1 MELLVPP
8 AGAPVRSVSGCFRGP
23 WTPAPRNGP
32 PCKVWLRAR
41 RASKGQAAST
51 RVVGL
56 SNCITVL
63 VILSMSLLQ
72 VVRRD
77 VAPLCTLGVIVS
89 NLLTK
94 GLKLLVRQTL
104 PDSVWRRPDLSSR
117 DVRDPGFPSSHTS
130 NMTFISVY
138 FALYLWLHL
147 GYPPGN
153 SALVATVPSMTMAFA
168 RIQDKDH
175 TLPQTLAGL
184 VWGACLGMWWALI
197 GPRLRG
203 ILEWAHPQPWALV
216 VLCFFVG
223 LPMFTKPLGIRVP
236 RPEFVRW
243 RRAR

>member
-1 MELLVPP
+1 MAARAQSLQGPSSFDACGGPLQLHHRAGDSEHELAPGGHVVFREHAFGARFEGRPNANQG
-8 AGAPVRSVSGCFRGP
+8 AG
-23 WTPAPRNGP
+23 
-32 PCKVWLRAR
+32 LRLFSA
-41 RASKGQAAST
+41 
-51 RVVGL
+51 
-56 SNCITVL
+56 
-63 VILSMSLLQ
+63 